1 MSFGV
6 RGHFVTNEAGD
17 GVMVAEE
24 QEVSEADLTVEFL
37 ARREARKLKYSM
49 PDIRTLAEARLTE
62 EMKGFLR
69 ANMDP
74 DLLANS
80 DEIAEVW
87 MRMDEEDIG
96 VEG

>member
-1 MSFGV
+1 
-6 RGHFVTNEAGD
+6 
-17 GVMVAEE
+17 
-24 QEVSEADLTVEFL
+24 
-37 ARREARKLKYSM
+37 M